1 MAEQKHQENK
11 PQLDWDKAR
20 KFLFQVNGDIGAAML
35 GAMNY
40 IGDKLGIFKALA
52 DAGWVTTQEL
62 ADRAGLNE
70 RYIREWL
77 GAVTSAGYV
86 TYDPATK
93 KFMLPPEH
101 AMVLAREESPF
112 FMGGFIEMVIPN
124 VTMAP
129 KIAESFRNGGGVS
142 QSEYPAETWEA
153 MERASAGMYRNQLI
167 KKWLPTMPQ
176 VIETLSAG
184 GSAADIGCGSG
195 RAAIALATAF
205 PKAKIFGFDVH
216 PASIE
221 RARGNAKAAG
231 VDDRITFE
239 ARDATKLPENQFDF
253 ISTFD
258 VVHDSVDP
266 VALLKS
272 IRRAM
277 KSDGTYL
284 MLEVNV
290 SPNLEENIGPTG
302 KMMYSVSTL
311 YCMTVSLAHG
321 GAGIG
326 ACMGEPKARELV
338 AEAGFSKFRRLPIE
352 DMFSALYEVRP

>member
-1 MAEQKHQENK
+1 MPEQK
-11 PQLDWDKAR
+11 PQLDWDKAK
-20 KFLFQVNGDIGAAML
+20 KFLFQLNNDIGAAML

-40 IGDKLGIFKALA
+40 LGDRLGLFKAMA
-52 DAGWVTTQEL
+52 DAGWVTSNEL
-62 ADRAGLNE
+62 AERTGLSE

-86 TYDPATK
+86 EYDPKAR
-93 KFMLPPEH
+93 KFMLPAEH

-112 FMGGFIEMVIPN
+112 FMGGFMEMVVPN
-124 VTMAP
+124 VSMAP
-129 KIAESFRNGGGVS
+129 KIAEAFRNGRGVT

-153 MERASAGMYRNQLI
+153 MERASAGMYRNQLVR
-167 KKWLPTMPQ
+167 KWLPTMPQ
-176 VIETLSAG
+176 VIEVLKAG
-184 GSAADIGCGSG
+184 GSAADVGCGSG
-195 RAAIALATAF
+195 RAVITLATAF
-205 PKAKIFGFDVH
+205 PGARVTGFDVH
-216 PASIE
+216 PGSID
-221 RARGNAKAAG
+221 RARANAAAAG
-231 VDDRITFE
+231 VGDRVTFE
-239 ARDATKLPENQFDF
+239 VRDGTRLPENQFDF

-272 IRRAM
+272 IRRAL
-277 KSDGTYL
+277 KKDGTYL

-302 KMMYSVSTL
+302 KMMYSMSTL

-338 AEAGFSKFRRLPIE
+338 ADAGFTKFRRLPIE
-352 DMFSALYEVRP
+352 DMFSALYEIRQ

>member
-1 MAEQKHQENK
+1 MPDSK

-20 KFLFQVNGDIGAAML
+20 KFLFQLNNDIGAAML

-40 IGDKLGIFKALA
+40 LGDRLGLFKAMA
-52 DAGWVTTQEL
+52 DAGWISSNEL
-62 ADRAGLNE
+62 AERTGLSE

-86 TYDPATK
+86 EYDAK
-93 KFMLPPEH
+93 ERKFMLPAEH

-112 FMGGFIEMVIPN
+112 FMGGFMEMVVPN
-124 VTMAP
+124 VSMAP
-129 KIAESFRNGGGVS
+129 KIAEAFRNGRGVT

-153 MERASAGMYRNQLI
+153 MERASAGMYRNQLVR
-167 KKWLPTMPQ
+167 KWLPTMPQ
-176 VIETLSAG
+176 VIEVLKAG
-184 GSAADIGCGSG
+184 GSAADVGCGSG
-195 RAAIALATAF
+195 RAVITLATAY
-205 PKAKIFGFDVH
+205 PNARVTGFDVH
-216 PASIE
+216 PGSID
-221 RARGNAKAAG
+221 RARANAEKAG
-231 VDDRITFE
+231 VGDRVTFE
-239 ARDATKLPENQFDF
+239 VRDGTKLPENQFDF

-272 IRRAM
+272 IHRAL
-277 KSDGTYL
+277 KKDGTYL

-302 KMMYSVSTL
+302 KMMYSMSTL

-338 AEAGFSKFRRLPIE
+338 AEAGFTKFRRLPIE
-352 DMFSALYEVRP
+352 DMFSALYEIRA

>member
-1 MAEQKHQENK
+1 MAEEKSSR

-20 KFLFQVNGDIGAAML
+20 KFLFQVNNDIGAAML

-40 IGDKLGIFKALA
+40 LGDRLGIFKALA
-52 DAGWVTTQEL
+52 DAGWVTSQEL
-62 ADRAGLNE
+62 ADRAHLNE

-112 FMGGFIEMVIPN
+112 FMGGFMEMVIPN

-129 KIAESFRNGGGVS
+129 KIAEAFRNGGGVA
-142 QSEYPAETWEA
+142 QSEYPPETWEA
-153 MERASAGMYRNQLI
+153 MERSSAGMYRNQLI

-176 VIETLSAG
+176 AVEVLTNG

-195 RAAIALATAF
+195 RAVIAIATAF
-205 PKAKIFGFDVH
+205 PKARVFGFDVH
-216 PASIE
+216 PGSIE
-221 RARGNAKAAG
+221 RARANAKAAG
-231 VDDRITFE
+231 VADRVTFE

-258 VVHDSVDP
+258 VVHDSVNP

-272 IRRAM
+272 IRAAM
-277 KSDGTYL
+277 KKDATYL

-338 AEAGFSKFRRLPIE
+338 AEAGFAQFRRLPIE
-352 DMFSALYEVRP
+352 DMFSALYEVRV

>member
-1 MAEQKHQENK
+1 MPEQK
-11 PQLDWDKAR
+11 PQLDWDKAK
-20 KFLFQVNGDIGAAML
+20 KFLFQLNNDIGAAML

-40 IGDKLGIFKALA
+40 LGDRLGLFKAMA
-52 DAGWVTTQEL
+52 DAGWVTSNEL
-62 ADRAGLNE
+62 AERTGLSE

-86 TYDPATK
+86 EYDPKAR
-93 KFMLPPEH
+93 KFMLPAEH

-112 FMGGFIEMVIPN
+112 FMGGFMEMVVPN
-124 VTMAP
+124 VSMAP
-129 KIAESFRNGGGVS
+129 KIAEAFRNGRGVT

-153 MERASAGMYRNQLI
+153 MERASAGMYRNQLVR
-167 KKWLPTMPQ
+167 KWLPTMPQ
-176 VIETLSAG
+176 VIEVLKAG
-184 GSAADIGCGSG
+184 GSAADVGCGSG
-195 RAAIALATAF
+195 RAVITLATAF
-205 PKAKIFGFDVH
+205 PGARVTGFDVH
-216 PASIE
+216 PGSID
-221 RARGNAKAAG
+221 RARANAAAAG
-231 VDDRITFE
+231 VGGRVTFE
-239 ARDATKLPENQFDF
+239 VRDGTRLPENQFDF

-272 IRRAM
+272 IRRAL
-277 KSDGTYL
+277 KKDGTYL

-302 KMMYSVSTL
+302 KMMYSMSTL

-338 AEAGFSKFRRLPIE
+338 AEAGFTKFRRLPIE
-352 DMFSALYEVRP
+352 DMFSALYEIRQ